1 MSDTTE
7 RTFTLAEVREKERL
21 AYRDA
26 KLEDGFSLASA
37 ARLAGHRFP
46 DPEPPEPERRW
57 VTLEPEKYGRRIDVA
72 READGTW
79 LWKWIENGMTRGPEP
94 GVHYLTDEV
103 VLALASLLPRVPVTV
118 TEEMV
123 EKAIKTFEQ
132 HGVGVFIPVRW
143 IIRAALS
150 AVASDLAQPV
160 HACQHKAKWWGVV
173 SDRQEAGFHLV
184 TRDFAQA
191 VEHCG
196 LLNQKAQSW
205 RVIPLAEVE

>member
-7 RTFTLAEVREKERL
+7 RTYTAADMRA
-21 AYRDA
+21 AYMAGQACDHTT
-26 KLEDGFSLASA
+26 GA
-37 ARLAGHRFP
+37 ARAEALRRWP

-57 VTLEPEKYGRRIDVA
+57 VRVGSGQEYSVEDGCLLRRSSTPPHDKDVIWTLDDIS
-72 READGTW
+72 
-79 LWKWIENGMTRGPEP
+79 
-94 GVHYLTDEV
+94 
-103 VLALASLLPRVPVTV
+103 ALASLLPRVPVTV

-123 EKAIKTFEQ
+123 EKAMRAYWDRGH
-132 HGVGVFIPVRW
+132 HGVTEA
-143 IIRAALS
+143 IRAALS

-160 HACQHKAKWWGVV
+160 HACQHTAQWWGVV

-205 RVIPLAEVE
+205 RVIPLAEVDHV